1 MTFCC
6 CLRQNA
12 VFNLHLPTSSP
23 PFLHPRTPYPSLYPQ
38 RALGSDELSSA
49 HGRTTN
55 ELRRLSFSNME
66 HQQQQR
72 YFYMEDYWCF
82 CVICG
87 FVVGSQA
94 SERPQPPDYWFDA
107 VLFRVQPP
115 KHHGPEPVNLSQPL
129 NSDGTE
135 IELLHASRT
144 EGGPYSFYDPADD
157 IITRKYYAINDS
169 WQDDGYPWI
178 AVHPKCLEIATRV
191 VDFRKATSGNTSPDD
206 DYAPGP
212 PATDLSSLYYI
223 YRARCDAQSRDSN
236 CHPHSPPFVIVW
248 EPHNYFGFSWEQ
260 WGEHCGHFVPGAEPG
275 EPEAV
280 SDASIAITGLR

>member
-129 NSDGTE
+129 NSDGRKLSCFMPRAQRAGHTPSMIQQTTSSPE
-135 IELLHASRT
+135 NTMLSMIAGRTMATHGLLSTLNALRLRLELL
-144 EGGPYSFYDPADD
+144 
-157 IITRKYYAINDS
+157 I
-169 WQDDGYPWI
+169 
-178 AVHPKCLEIATRV
+178 LEKQRPETQ
-191 VDFRKATSGNTSPDD
+191 
-206 DYAPGP
+206 
-212 PATDLSSLYYI
+212 
-223 YRARCDAQSRDSN
+223 AQMT
-236 CHPHSPPFVIVW
+236 IMLL
-248 EPHNYFGFSWEQ
+248 
-260 WGEHCGHFVPGAEPG
+260 
-275 EPEAV
+275 
-280 SDASIAITGLR
+280 GLLQQT